1 MLPGLYSAA
10 AGMLSR
16 LDQQD
21 VIANNLANVN
31 TAGFKRTAAGFSSFS
46 TQLRGAEAGI
56 PQCAIPFM
64 TAYQDERQGVI
75 QDTGVPTNLALDG
88 PGFFVVQT
96 ETGPPQRIRGG
107 NFRLDSA
114 GYLVNGDGFPVLGQR
129 GPIQVSGTDWSVDS
143 EGNVHSSG
151 AVVDKLRI
159 ETGAASGASEP
170 TRVAAGS
177 LEASNVNVIEEMV
190 SMIAAMRAY
199 ETCQRVIQAFDQTLD
214 KAINQMGRIA

>member
-31 TAGFKRTAAGFSSFS
+31 TAGFRRTAAGFSSFS
-46 TQLRGAEAGI
+46 AQLAGAEAGAS
-56 PQCAIPFM
+56 QCMIPFM
-64 TAYQDERQGVI
+64 TAYQDQRQGVI
-75 QDTGVPTNLALDG
+75 RDTGVPTNLALDG

-96 ETGPPQRIRGG
+96 ESGEQLVRGG
-107 NFRLDSA
+107 NFRLDST
-114 GYLVNGDGFPVLGQR
+114 GRLVNADGFSVLGQR
-129 GPIQVSGTDWSVDS
+129 GPIQVSDADWSVDS
-143 EGNVHSSG
+143 EGNVYSAG

-159 ETGAASGASEP
+159 ETGAASTASESV
-170 TRVAAGS
+170 RVMAGS
-177 LEASNVNVIEEMV
+177 LEASNVNVVEEMV
-190 SMIAAMRAY
+190 SMITALRAY
-199 ETCQRVIQAFDQTLD
+199 ETCQRAIQAFDQTLD

>member
-46 TQLRGAEAGI
+46 AQLRGAEAGI

-96 ETGPPQRIRGG
+96 ETGEQFVRGG

-114 GYLVNGDGFPVLGQR
+114 GHLVNGDGFPVLGQR

-143 EGNVHSSG
+143 EGNVHSAG

-159 ETGAASGASEP
+159 ETGAASGASGP

-190 SMIAAMRAY
+190 SMITAMRAY